1 MPSDR
6 DAKDFNRKR
15 YNSPLASNTSNGKDF
30 LETVENLHSQL
41 HSCTHYSILEVEQWA
56 SQDQIKKAYYHV
68 ARTFHPDKSASLPSE
83 SLKNKLNDIFSF
95 LTDAYKILSQPV
107 ERAQYDENLA
117 LKNPPKIKENNTD
130 LA

>member
-56 SQDQIKKAYYHV
+56 SQDQIKKAYYHAV
-68 ARTFHPDKSASLPSE
+68 RKFHPDRSASLPSE
-83 SLKNKLNDIFSF
+83 TLKKKLNDIFTF
-95 LTDAYKILSQPV
+95 LTEAYKILSQPV